1 MTAKKFLSGIFIVIQ
16 ILAGCNNSHDTKAG
30 MKDFSKPD
38 PDFVVEFDK
47 PVPEI
52 PEGLRISTFDID
64 VTPPPGTWLAY
75 DSTRNTWDLGLR
87 AKGIVLTGAGKP
99 VVLCAVDWIRICNS
113 GYDAF
118 RKSLANAAG
127 TTPDRVSVH
136 TIHQHDAPWCDF
148 DIEKI
153 LSDAGAKL
161 QCFDGAFHRQVLTEL
176 AFKVRNSLEESQPV
190 THIGLG
196 SADVDRVGSNRRI
209 MGADG
214 KLMAPRWTAT
224 KDSALRAQPEGLIDP
239 EVSLVSFWNND
250 KPVAVMSYYASHP
263 QSYYRTGIANPDF
276 PGVARF
282 LRQLEVP
289 DALHIH
295 FTGAGANVGAGK
307 YNDGSHQNRLL
318 LAERLADG
326 MERAWEATK
335 CEPVTAG
342 SVRWDFESVALPEA
356 LHLAKL
362 EKRLKE
368 NPDSAMNSSIAMKLA
383 WIERSR
389 AGMKADVSC
398 LSIGSAK
405 ILHLPGELF
414 VEYQLAAKSQRKDL
428 FVTMAAYGD
437 NGMGYIG
444 TAAAYKE
451 GGYETG
457 DPSLVGPGSEKVL
470 IDAINRLLSIR

>member
-1 MTAKKFLSGIFIVIQ
+1 MIAKKFLSGIFVITQ
-16 ILAGCNNSHDTKAG
+16 ILTGCNNDRSSKGDRE
-30 MKDFSKPD
+30 DFSDPA
-38 PDFVVEFDK
+38 PDFVVEFENQ
-47 PVPEI
+47 VPEI
-52 PEGLRISTFDID
+52 PEGFRISTFDID
-64 VTPPPGTWLAY
+64 VTPPVGTWLAY

-87 AKGIVLTGAGKP
+87 AKGIVILGAGKP

-127 TTPDRVSVH
+127 TTPERVSVH

-153 LSDAGAKL
+153 LSNAGAKL
-161 QCFDGAFHRQVLTEL
+161 QCFDGAFHRQALTEL
-176 AFKVRNSLEESQPV
+176 AFKVRNSLKETQAV
-190 THIGLG
+190 THIGFG
-196 SADVDRVGSNRRI
+196 SAEVDRVGSNRRI
-209 MGADG
+209 KGADG
-214 KLMAPRWTAT
+214 KLMATRWTAT

-239 EVSLVSFWNND
+239 EVSLVSFWYNER
-250 KPVAVMSYYASHP
+250 PVAVLSYYASHP
-263 QSYYRTGIANPDF
+263 QSYYRTGVANPDF

-307 YNDGSHQNRLL
+307 YNDGSHENRLI
-318 LAERLADG
+318 LAKRLADG
-326 MERAWEATK
+326 MKRAWELTK
-335 CEPVTAG
+335 REPVTAG
-342 SVRWDFESVALPEA
+342 SVRWDFESVTLPEA
-356 LHLAKL
+356 EHLAKL

-368 NPDSAMNSSIAMKLA
+368 NPDTAMNSSIAMKIA

-389 AGMKADVSC
+389 AGMKVDVSC
-398 LSIGSAK
+398 LTIGSVK

-444 TAAAYKE
+444 TAAAYEE

-470 IDAINRLLSIR
+470 MDAISRLLSIR

>member
-1 MTAKKFLSGIFIVIQ
+1 MNMQRLVIWTLLFGQLLLSCNKGETKSGSKKNSAEADLNFTAQ
-16 ILAGCNNSHDTKAG
+16 
-30 MKDFSKPD
+30 
-38 PDFVVEFDK
+38 FDS
-47 PVPEI
+47 PLPSVPS
-52 PEGLRISTFDID
+52 GLRLSTFDID
-64 VTPPPGTWLAY
+64 VTPPVGTWLAY

-87 AKGIVLTGAGKP
+87 AKGIVILGAGKP

-118 RKSLANAAG
+118 RRSLANAAG
-127 TTPDRVSVH
+127 TTPERVSVH

-161 QCFDGAFHRQVLTEL
+161 QCFDGAFHRQVITEL
-176 AFKVRNSLEESQPV
+176 ALKVRNSLRETQPV

-239 EVSLVSFWNND
+239 EVSLVSFWND
-250 KPVAVMSYYASHP
+250 EKPIAVLSYYASHP
-263 QSYYRTGIANPDF
+263 QSYYRTGVANPDF

-282 LRQLEVP
+282 FRQLEVP

-307 YNDGSHQNRLL
+307 YNDGSHQNRLI

-326 MERAWEATK
+326 MKRAWESTK

-342 SVRWDFESVALPEA
+342 SVTWGFESVALPEA
-356 LHLAKL
+356 LHLAEL

-368 NPDSAMNSSIAMKLA
+368 NPDTVMNSSIAMKLA

-389 AGMKADVSC
+389 AEMKVDVSC
-398 LSIGSAK
+398 LTIGSAK

-428 FVTMAAYGD
+428 FVAMAAYGD

-444 TAAAYKE
+444 TASAYEE

-457 DPSLVGPGSEKVL
+457 DPSLVGPGSEKIL
-470 IDAINRLLSIR
+470 MDAINRLLSLR